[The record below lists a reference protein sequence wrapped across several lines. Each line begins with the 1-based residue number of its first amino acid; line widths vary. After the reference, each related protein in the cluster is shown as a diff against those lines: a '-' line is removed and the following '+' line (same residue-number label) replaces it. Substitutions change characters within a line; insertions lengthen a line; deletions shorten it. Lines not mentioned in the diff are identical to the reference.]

1 MAQYTQD
8 YYFFMIDVKAFLT
21 ENPSATYQELMRDC
35 ICAGLQA
42 NFNEDCEYTEI
53 PYSNVNYPAIRIPW
67 HDGSTT
73 NMPILVLRNDATAA
87 VTSSSK
93 TIVFHTSELGNSTY
107 DITVECGSYGA
118 GSGGSLQISTSV
130 GKIFVGAV
138 KENDMMHI
146 GFYAGSTSAN
156 PNSVYMHTIMTKMKD
171 RRTDTYK
178 HALIAS
184 YLSDVRDVYYDYVK
198 IMIEGEA
205 TWTYWYPSTISNH
218 DPSSSSSLRMNGI
231 ALISPIDIG
240 THYHETLHVYP
251 RSCGTL
257 YGEWDTNTSFYAS
270 TPEKPWYENA
280 FVVDGVSWDVKRHS
294 ANGSSGGYAFSFC
307 KKHVDTNEEV

>member
-8 YYFFMIDVKAFLT
+8 YYLVTIDVATFLT

-35 ICAGLQA
+35 ICAGLQED
-42 NFNEDCEYTEI
+42 FNEDCEYTEV

-67 HDGSTT
+67 HDGNTT
-73 NMPILVLRNDATAA
+73 NMPILVLRNDATAT
-87 VTSSSK
+87 VTSSTK
-93 TIVFHTSELGNSTY
+93 TIVFHTSELGNTTS
-107 DITVECGSYGA
+107 DITVDCGAYGA
-118 GSGGSLQISTSV
+118 GSSSSLQISTST
-130 GKIFVGAV
+130 GKLFVGAV
-138 KENDMMHI
+138 REDDMMHI
-146 GFYAGSTSAN
+146 GFWPASSSAN

-184 YLSDVRDVYYDYVK
+184 KLDDVRDVYHDYVK
-198 IMIEGEA
+198 IMVEGETA
-205 TWTYWYPSTISNH
+205 WTQWYPSTISNN
-218 DPSSSSSLRMNGI
+218 DPSTDAQRRSGI

-251 RSCGTL
+251 RSCNSL
-257 YGEWDTNTSFYAS
+257 YGEWDTNTSFYTT
-270 TPEKPWYENA
+270 TPEQQWYENA
-280 FVVDGVSWDVKRHS
+280 FVVDGISWDVKRYS

-307 KKHVDTNEEV
+307 KKHVLEG